1 MHNIKLVF
9 LSITLL
15 LVFQQSL
22 FGQQTGNRPEE
33 RVLIAPD
40 TLINPQVLP
49 DTALPALPDSI
60 LNIEPEILEADS
72 TKLTEIGDIETV
84 INYFAE
90 DSIISDFSQNKVFL
104 YKDAWFEY
112 GNIRLDADYIVIDW
126 ENSELYASGLADTT
140 GTVLGTPVFKEG
152 ASIYEIRKDMRYN
165 FKSSKAII
173 SDVVTQQDE
182 GLLRGQ
188 TVKKDSDGS
197 IYLDH
202 GFYTTC
208 DLLEPHW
215 HISSTKI
222 KSIRGKQVVSGP
234 FNLYFNG
241 IPTPLGLPF
250 GIIPDTPDEQVSGII
265 FPSYGQEQIRGFFLR
280 DFGYYFA
287 LNDYIHTRVTGEVYS
302 LGGYGVKTASVY
314 NKRYRFKGG
323 FNVDYQRFQSP
334 ETAEVPLEYDAFWLR
349 WNHTPESRGNS
360 RFSASA
366 NFGTKSYNDNVLQQN
381 NFQQNMTS
389 DFSSNIAY
397 SKTFVGTPFSMSANL
412 RHSQNQVTDEVNLL
426 LPDIAVNMNR
436 QNPFRNI
443 KFEPLKTLNIAW
455 NFNAQNSINNRLTTE
470 FGVDPNLLQSQT
482 EQFGQQPAPNIL
494 PFTFANLPQLLR
506 EADNGF
512 RHTIPVSSNFTLFR
526 FFTGTAAMNFT
537 ELWYL
542 ERINYY
548 YNPQEGRLDR
558 ILEKGFNRVGY
569 YNASFNMSTNIYGFY
584 TFKRGSKIE
593 AIRHHMQPT
602 FGFSSTPDFSDSKYG
617 YYQEVQVDNTGRTQ
631 RLSRY
636 QGFLYGGAPMGEAK
650 SLSINI
656 RNVVEA
662 KVRTE
667 SDTAEVQTKK
677 VPLLQT
683 LNVSTS
689 YNFAADSFQLAP
701 LNFNTRTS
709 LFENKISVN
718 VSANLDPY
726 ATKTTMNEDRE
737 VISRVNDFAF
747 RRGQGVGT
755 LRSATLNLNGSINPS
770 RTERSPA
777 EVRDEL
783 TNDFL
788 NQGGQMNEFVE
799 NEISRIAN
807 DPSQYIDWSIPWNMN
822 FGYNFSYR
830 KGIDG
835 TTNVTQAVNVSGD
848 ISLSDK
854 WKINFN
860 TGFDVTAGNI
870 TQSMIGIA
878 RDLHCWQMNVNW
890 VPFGRFTSYNID
902 IRVKSNILRDLKVSR
917 RRSFF
922 DSF

>member
-1 MHNIKLVF
+1 VHNLKLVF
-9 LSITLL
+9 LLVTLL
-15 LVFQQSL
+15 MLL
-22 FGQQTGNRPEE
+22 YNDLLGQEPTRRPQERELIVPDSIGNPPA
-33 RVLIAPD
+33 LPD
-40 TLINPQVLP
+40 TLLP
-49 DTALPALPDSI
+49 SLPDSI
-60 LNIEPEILEADS
+60 LQIEPELLEVDS
-72 TKLTEIGDIETV
+72 AKNAQIGDIETV

-90 DSIISDFSQNKVFL
+90 DSIVSDFSQNKVFL
-104 YKDAWFEY
+104 YKEAWFEY

-126 ENSELYASGLADTT
+126 EKSELYASGLADTT
-140 GTVLGTPVFKEG
+140 GVIQGTPVFKEG

-188 TVKKDSDGS
+188 TVKKGRDGS
-197 IYLDH
+197 IYLNK

-215 HISSTKI
+215 HISSSKI

-250 GIIPDTPDEQVSGII
+250 GIIPDTPDEKVSGIL
-265 FPSYGQEQIRGFFLR
+265 FPSYGQEQVRGFFLR

-287 LNDYIHTRVTGEVYS
+287 ISDYIHSKVTAEVFS
-302 LGGYGVKTASVY
+302 LGGWGVKTASVY
-314 NKRYRFKGG
+314 NKRYRYRGG
-323 FNVDYQRFQSP
+323 FNVDFQKFQSP
-334 ETAEVPLEYDAFWLR
+334 ETAETQIAYDAFWLR

-366 NFGTKSYNDNVLQQN
+366 NFGTKSYNDNVLQQA
-381 NFQQNMTS
+381 NFQQNLTS

-426 LPDIAVNMNR
+426 LPDVAVNMNR

-443 KFEPLKTLNIAW
+443 RFEPLKTLNIAW
-455 NFNAQNSINNRLTTE
+455 NFNAQNSINNRITPE
-470 FGVDPNLLQSQT
+470 FGVDPNLLRNDR
-482 EQFGQQPAPNIL
+482 ELFGQPNAPDIL
-494 PFTFANLPQLLR
+494 PFTFANMPQLLR

-512 RHTIPVSSNFTLFR
+512 RHTLPISSNFTLFR
-526 FFTGTAAMNFT
+526 FFTGTASMNFT

-558 ILEKGFNRVGY
+558 IMEQGFNRVGF
-569 YNASFNMSTNIYGFY
+569 YNASFNMATNIYGFY
-584 TFKRGSKIE
+584 TFRKGSKIE

-602 FGFSSTPDFSDSKYG
+602 FGFSSTPDFSDPRFG
-617 YYQEVQVDNTGRTQ
+617 FYQEVQVDPTGRRQ

-636 QGFLYGGAPMGEAK
+636 QGFLYGGAPMGESKA
-650 SLSINI
+650 LSINI

-662 KVRTE
+662 KVRME

-677 VPLLQT
+677 IPLLQT
-683 LNVSTS
+683 LNIATN

-701 LNFNTRTS
+701 INMNTRTS
-709 LFENKISVN
+709 LFDNKISVF

-726 ATKTTMNEDRE
+726 ATGTYNINGRE
-737 VISRVNDFAF
+737 QISRVNDFAF
-747 RRGQGVGT
+747 RRGQGLGT
-755 LRSATLNLNGSINPS
+755 IRSATMNLNGSLNPS
-770 RTERSPA
+770 RTEKSPG

-788 NQGGQMNEFVE
+788 NNGGQMTEFVQ
-799 NEISRIAN
+799 NEIDRIAN
-807 DPSQYIDWSIPWNMN
+807 DPSQYIDWSIPWNMT
-822 FGYNFSYR
+822 FGYNLSYNR
-830 KGIDG
+830 APSGDARI
-835 TTNVTQAVNVSGD
+835 TQAVNMSGD

-860 TGFDVTAGNI
+860 SGFDVSAGTI
-870 TQSMIGIA
+870 TQTMIGIA

>member
-1 MHNIKLVF
+1 MHNLKLVF
-9 LSITLL
+9 LSVALLTLTYQDL
-15 LVFQQSL
+15 L
-22 FGQQTGNRPEE
+22 GQEPGRRPVE
-33 RVLIAPD
+33 RELIVPD
-40 TLINPQVLP
+40 TLVNPPSFADTLLP
-49 DTALPALPDSI
+49 SLPDSI
-60 LNIEPEILEADS
+60 LSIEPELLEPDS
-72 TKLTEIGDIETV
+72 TQLAQIGDIETV

-90 DSIISDFSQNKVFL
+90 DSIVSDFSQNKVFL

-126 ENSELYASGLADTT
+126 EKSELYASGLADTT
-140 GTVLGTPVFKEG
+140 GVIQGTPMFKEG
-152 ASIYEIRKDMRYN
+152 SSIYEIRKDMRYN

-188 TVKKDSDGS
+188 TVKKGRDGS
-197 IYLDH
+197 IYLNK

-215 HISSTKI
+215 HISSSKI

-250 GIIPDTPDEQVSGII
+250 GIIPDTPEEKVSGIL
-265 FPSYGQEQIRGFFLR
+265 FPSYGQEQVRGFFLR

-287 LNDYIHTRVTGEVYS
+287 LNDYIHSKVTGEVFS
-302 LGGYGVKTASVY
+302 LGGWGVKTASVY

-323 FNVDYQRFQSP
+323 FNIDFQKFQSP
-334 ETAEVPLEYDAFWLR
+334 ETAETPIAYDAFWLR
-349 WNHTPESRGNS
+349 WNHSPESRGNS

-366 NFGTKSYNDNVLQQN
+366 NFGTKSYNDNVLQQA
-381 NFQQNMTS
+381 NFQQNMSS

-426 LPDIAVNMNR
+426 LPDVAVNMNR
-436 QNPFRNI
+436 QNPFRNV

-455 NFNAQNSINNRLTTE
+455 NFNAQNSINNRITPE
-470 FGVDPNLLQSQT
+470 FGVDPNLLRNDL
-482 EQFGQQPAPNIL
+482 EMFNQPNAPNIL
-494 PFTFANLPQLLR
+494 PFTFANMPQLLR

-512 RHTIPVSSNFTLFR
+512 RHTVPVSSNFTLFR
-526 FFTGTAAMNFT
+526 FFTGTASMNFT

-558 ILEKGFNRVGY
+558 ILEQGFNRVGY
-569 YNASFNMSTNIYGFY
+569 YNASFDMATNIYGFY
-584 TFKRGSKIE
+584 TFKKGSKIE

-602 FGFSSTPDFSDSKYG
+602 FGFSSTPDFSDPRFG
-617 YYQEVQVDNTGRTQ
+617 YYQEVQVDPSGRTQ
-631 RLSRY
+631 RVSRY

-650 SLSINI
+650 ALSINI

-662 KVRTE
+662 KVRME

-683 LNVSTS
+683 LNIATN

-701 LNFNTRTS
+701 INMNTRTS
-709 LFENKISVN
+709 LFENKISVF

-726 ATKTTMNEDRE
+726 ATGVYNINGQER
-737 VISRVNDFAF
+737 VSRINDFAF
-747 RRGQGVGT
+747 RRGQGIGT
-755 LRSATLNLNGSINPS
+755 IRSATMNLNGSINPS
-770 RTERSPA
+770 RSEKSPG

-788 NQGGQMNEFVE
+788 NNGGQMTEFVQ
-799 NEISRIAN
+799 NEIDRIAN
-807 DPSQYIDWSIPWNMN
+807 DPSQYIDWSIPWNMT
-822 FGYNFSYR
+822 FGYNLSYNR
-830 KGIDG
+830 PPTGDSRI
-835 TTNVTQAVNVSGD
+835 TQAVNISGD

-860 TGFDVTAGNI
+860 SGFDVTAGNI
-870 TQSMIGIA
+870 TQTMIGIA